1 MLEISASMD
10 LTVTGETF
18 GGYIKQ
24 PPKKKNTKVKSWYID
39 IGIIVIIII
48 MSLSILF
55 GGCYSLL
62 LYTILCILLPEM
74 GGYIQDL
81 RSAMIN
87 AAVFQ
92 WASD

>member
-1 MLEISASMD
+1 MVHRHRYNSD
-10 LTVTGETF
+10 HH
-18 GGYIKQ
+18 
-24 PPKKKNTKVKSWYID
+24 
-39 IGIIVIIII
+39 II